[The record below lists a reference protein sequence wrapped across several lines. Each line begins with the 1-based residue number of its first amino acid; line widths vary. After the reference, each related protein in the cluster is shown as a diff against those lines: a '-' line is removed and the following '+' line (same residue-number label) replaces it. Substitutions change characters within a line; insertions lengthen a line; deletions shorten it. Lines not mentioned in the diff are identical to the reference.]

1 MKISDLTGYDLIY
14 VGSPYTKYP
23 AGIETAFA
31 DVCSLMGALLR
42 QGLKAYSPIAHT
54 HPIAVYGR
62 INPLDHQ
69 FWLAYDAAMMAK
81 SDAMIVAMMDGWE
94 ISYGIRHEIEAFQ
107 TANKPVFFLNP
118 KMFSVRLG
126 YSSAA

>member
-1 MKISDLTGYDLIY
+1 MNLSDLTGYDLIY

-23 AGIETAFA
+23 TGIEAAFA
-31 DVCSLMGALLR
+31 TVCSLMGKLLA
-42 QGLKAYSPIAHT
+42 QGLNAYSPIAHT
-54 HPIAVYGR
+54 HPIAFHGR
-62 INPLDHQ
+62 IDPLDHQ

-94 ISYGIRHEIEAFQ
+94 MSYGVRHEIETFQ
-107 TANKPVFFLNP
+107 VANKPVFFLNP
-118 KMFSVRLG
+118 KSLSVRLG